1 MLKKVL
7 DLDFGK
13 LKEIEIKQIL
23 EQYFNTTLQT
33 TSKYG
38 LIDFFNDDIFIELK
52 SRRNTYSQY
61 NTTIIGSNKIEYARS
76 LNKKRVIFVFN
87 FIDGLYYI
95 EYSNIFDSFDLCEEY
110 ILRDNRKEMKINYHI
125 PIGCLTKID
134 VTVSI
139 QAIRF
144 DV

>member
-1 MLKKVL
+1 MSKKYS
-7 DLDFGK
+7 DLVFGK
-13 LKEIEIKQIL
+13 LKENEIKEIL

-33 TSKYG
+33 TSKYN
-38 LIDFFNDDIFIELK
+38 LIDFQNEDLYIELK
-52 SRRNTYSQY
+52 SRRNTYSKFD
-61 NTTIIGSNKIEYARS
+61 TTIIGKNKIDYAKS
-76 LNKKRVIFVFN
+76 LNKKVIFVFN

-95 EYSNIFDSFDLCEEY
+95 EYSPLFESFDLCEQY
-110 ILRDNRKEMKINYHI
+110 IFRDKQKELKTNYHI
-125 PIGCLTKID
+125 PINLLKRID

>member
-1 MLKKVL
+1 MSKKIL

-52 SRRNTYSQY
+52 SRRNTYIQY
-61 NTTIIGSNKIEYARS
+61 NTTIIGSNKIDYAKS
-76 LNKKRVIFVFN
+76 LNKKCYFVFC
-87 FIDGLYYI
+87 FIDGLYFI
-95 EYSNIFDSFDLCEEY
+95 EYSNIFDSFDLCEQY
-110 ILRDNRKEMKINYHI
+110 IIRDKQKELKTNYHI
-125 PIGCLTKID
+125 PINLLKKID
-134 VTVSI
+134 VTVSL